1 MNSGGSPR
9 DRVIDAT
16 LRLATR
22 REFGD
27 VTLTDIAQEAGI
39 SLADLRELF
48 PSKGAIMGAFSR
60 RIDREVLDAQPKEAS
75 HEPARERLY
84 DVLRRRLDALEPH
97 REALASVGRWAAR
110 DPLTA
115 AALNRETVNSMRFM
129 LEAADVD
136 SEGPVGSLKLQGLAL
151 AWSRVLEDWFAGD
164 IHDAL
169 STLDRELTRGER
181 YVDRAEDF
189 ARLTRPFYSFAQSL
203 FGFSGQASNHDQGA
217 FATQRG
223 PFLAGLHR
231 QFKHRLIQPD
241 LTNCKLG
248 GVHADGH
255 TTHPGIQVI
264 AGHRPLT
271 TLIELAPGVQSQQ
284 VCRDDGPF
292 AQDRQ

>member
-48 PSKGAIMGAFSR
+48 PSKGAIIGAFSR
-60 RIDREVLDAQPKEAS
+60 RIDREVLDALPRETS

-115 AALNRETVNSMRFM
+115 AALNRETIF
-129 LEAADVD
+129 D
-136 SEGPVGSLKLQGLAL
+136 SEGPVGSLKLQGMAL
-151 AWSRVLEDWFAGD
+151 AWSRVLEDWFSGD

-169 STLDRELTRGER
+169 STLDRELARGER

-203 FGFSGQASNHDQGA
+203 FGWRPRRGGRDHDDDSGH
-217 FATQRG
+217 
-223 PFLAGLHR
+223 P
-231 QFKHRLIQPD
+231 
-241 LTNCKLG
+241 
-248 GVHADGH
+248 HAR
-255 TTHPGIQVI
+255 
-264 AGHRPLT
+264 A
-271 TLIELAPGVQSQQ
+271 
-284 VCRDDGPF
+284 
-292 AQDRQ
+292 

>member
-22 REFGD
+22 REFSD

-48 PSKGAIMGAFSR
+48 PSKGAIIGAFSR
-60 RIDREVLDAQPKEAS
+60 RVDREVLDALPKDAS

-84 DVLRRRLDALEPH
+84 DVLRRRLDVLEPD

-203 FGFSGQASNHDQGA
+203 FGWRPRRVRDHDDDSGYPHAGA
-217 FATQRG
+217 
-223 PFLAGLHR
+223 
-231 QFKHRLIQPD
+231 
-241 LTNCKLG
+241 
-248 GVHADGH
+248 
-255 TTHPGIQVI
+255 
-264 AGHRPLT
+264 
-271 TLIELAPGVQSQQ
+271 
-284 VCRDDGPF
+284 
-292 AQDRQ
+292 